1 MKEAGSS
8 SHFPPASFLHKEHMP
23 DVSAL
28 SLLQRMAKNGPN
40 KKNLQE
46 KTLNERSE
54 TELPMD
60 PNIKSEMEAFQ
71 KHLELASDHI
81 KITGESSV

>member
-1 MKEAGSS
+1 
-8 SHFPPASFLHKEHMP
+8 
-23 DVSAL
+23 
-28 SLLQRMAKNGPN
+28 
-40 KKNLQE
+40 
-46 KTLNERSE
+46 
-54 TELPMD
+54 MD